1 LKTLHDAVYSKGSI
15 QKSRPATPSAL
26 FPTLRSLLHP

>member
-26 FPTLRSLLHP
+26 LTPT